1 MRNLLAAT
9 LVVVAALVV
18 ANMLGVAAAEAP
30 ATPPARTVSVQGVAT
45 VPIPQ
50 GANLA
55 VATAAYRQG
64 MAAAIADGKGKA
76 EFLAGKAEA
85 TLGGARSVVEDGG
98 WIGCTRSEEPHE
110 SQESRYAEYEGE
122 QPDFGSAVSVSPIS
136 VGAANS
142 SPQVSRSAPTHRRKK
157 ATRPT
162 AKKAATAAT
171 CTLGTQVL
179 LVYAIG

>member
-30 ATPPARTVSVQGVAT
+30 TTSPARTVSVQGVAT

-85 TLGGARSVVEDGG
+85 TLGGAQSVIEEGG
-98 WIGCTRSEEPHE
+98 WIGCKHTEEPNE
-110 SQESRYAEYEGE
+110 LQESRYAEYEGE
-122 QPDFGSAVSVSPIS
+122 QPDFGSAESVLPIR
-136 VGAANS
+136 VGAARAA
-142 SPQVSRSAPTHRRKK
+142 PLVQRSAPKRRKK
-157 ATRPT
+157 KVTRPT
-162 AKKAATAAT
+162 ARKAAAAAT
-171 CTLGTQVL
+171 CTLTTQVL
-179 LVYAIG
+179 LVYAIA